1 MQKMRSIGIN
11 GGELKHFLGNFSIRF
26 SLFFQYFVNQLRLI
40 PLKGVGGGPGRKNFF
55 LMILIAN
62 LVYFHPLF
70 TEFQNLD
77 PKALNFADLS
87 GWVRAPRG
95 HFRPFGEIWCLK
107 SHKTVTKCTLLIF
120 KWLNMIQ
127 EVFPRVKIRHFV
139 TYLQAG
145 GSPIIIV
152 SSIEFGPPGKAMA
165 PKAYSGNF
173 KKNRISQKWS

>member
-1 MQKMRSIGIN
+1 MNEWAREQVNEWVNKWM
-11 GGELKHFLGNFSIRF
+11 GELRG
-26 SLFFQYFVNQLRLI
+26 Q
-40 PLKGVGGGPGRKNFF
+40 GGSGSKNFF

-77 PKALNFADLS
+77 PKALNFADLP

-107 SHKTVTKCTLLIF
+107 SRKSVRKCTLLIF

-127 EVFPRVKIRHFV
+127 EVFLRVKIRDFV

-173 KKNRISQKWS
+173 QNNRLSQKWS

>member
-1 MQKMRSIGIN
+1 MRSIGISR
-11 GGELKHFLGNFSIRF
+11 GEFYYFIGNFRIRF
-26 SLFFQYFVNQLRLI
+26 SWFFQYFVNQLRLI
-40 PLKGVGGGPGRKNFF
+40 PLKGVGGGPGRNFF
-55 LMILIAN
+55 FSVILIAN

-77 PKALNFADLS
+77 PKALNFADLP

-127 EVFPRVKIRHFV
+127 EVFQRVKTRDFV

-145 GSPIIIV
+145 GSPIITFR
-152 SSIEFGPPGKAMA
+152 SIEFRPP
-165 PKAYSGNF
+165 
-173 KKNRISQKWS
+173 